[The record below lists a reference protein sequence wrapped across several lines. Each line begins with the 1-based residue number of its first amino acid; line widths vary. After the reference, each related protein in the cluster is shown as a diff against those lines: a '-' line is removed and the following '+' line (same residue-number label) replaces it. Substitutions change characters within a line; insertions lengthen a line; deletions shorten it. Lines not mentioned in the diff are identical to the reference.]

1 MLNFQ
6 RQATLAVSGTA
17 DRTYPDRKSP
27 ATPLQK
33 KLSSKLVKISTFTQ
47 QPCNTKNYR

>member
-27 ATPLQK
+27 ATPLPK
-33 KLSSKLVKISTFTQ
+33 KIILKAS
-47 QPCNTKNYR
+47 